1 MRTAAAIFVAM
12 HGVGHV
18 IWFMC
23 AWTPSVL
30 GKIRRAGFLSNPN
43 GMAGK
48 ALGVISLIALI
59 GFAVSAW
66 GIWTEV
72 PWWPPLL
79 VGSVAVSVPVLL
91 AFWNPVGT
99 VSFNAL
105 LADIALGAAT
115 LMPWGERL
123 PGSH

>member
-1 MRTAAAIFVAM
+1 MRIAAAIFVAM

-23 AWTPSVL
+23 AWTPSAL
-30 GKIRRAGFLSNPN
+30 GKLRRAGFISEPN

-48 ALGVISLIALI
+48 ALGVVSLIALI
-59 GFAVSAW
+59 GFAASAW
-66 GIWTEV
+66 GIWTEAS
-72 PWWPPLL
+72 WWPPFLM
-79 VGSVAVSVPVLL
+79 GSVALSVPVLL
-91 AFWNPVGT
+91 GIWNPFGT

-105 LADIALGAAT
+105 LADIGLGAAT

-123 PGSH
+123 LESH

>member
-30 GKIRRAGFLSNPN
+30 GKIRRAGFLS
-43 GMAGK
+43 
-48 ALGVISLIALI
+48 ISLIALI

-66 GIWTEV
+66 GI
-72 PWWPPLL
+72 
-79 VGSVAVSVPVLL
+79 
-91 AFWNPVGT
+91 
-99 VSFNAL
+99 
-105 LADIALGAAT
+105 
-115 LMPWGERL
+115 
-123 PGSH
+123 

>member
-30 GKIRRAGFLSNPN
+30 GKIRRAGFISAPN

-48 ALGVISLIALI
+48 ALGVVSLI

-66 GIWTEV
+66 GIWTEA

-91 AFWNPVGT
+91 AVWNPFGT

-123 PGSH
+123 LGSH